1 MYTSDRM
8 SFINEYMSAYKSK
21 IELANEKGLF
31 DSAKMFELFAL
42 EICKLYFKQNF
53 YNLNTTKSNFPIFDL
68 ISEDE
73 NIYVQVSTEKYI
85 PNKINKTLKN
95 LKDSKEPKLQK
106 INNAY
111 FFMLDNSSVKKV
123 KDLTGANQIGNIS
136 FVRTKNLITTKD
148 IINKAETDIQF
159 QEDFYKLIK
168 KEFENF
174 NENATKLVSEIEN
187 SKNVGLK
194 NIETLIN
201 NEYEI
206 DRKDIVSKIKL
217 ENKKFISIQG
227 REGSGKSALCKKI
240 VENEEIILYAR
251 AEKFVESKHL
261 EEIWNLDVNK
271 ILELIDGKKIVFFID
286 SLEFIADSPKI
297 QLDIF
302 ETLYSIVKKY
312 KNSYIVT
319 SCRTSDKNA
328 FLKLESNYS
337 IQTYNVD
344 DINEEELNKIKN
356 KYPIIKTL
364 SENKSYLELLKTPFY
379 INLII
384 SKSIDV
390 EDINDIN
397 EFRKYIWENIICL
410 KEKCKDYKVSYNRV
424 IEQIN
429 KIVFDRAKYFLL
441 GTNIDDIDN
450 DILQILNTEGIIVNN
465 KSGIR
470 LKYDIYEDICF
481 EMYFDN
487 QFKRCK
493 GEYLN
498 FYKNIESMGRCV
510 YRRYQIW
517 ISNKLFIKESKDK
530 FLYKLI
536 FSNEVSDEWKK
547 QTEIGI
553 VKSEY
558 CENFF
563 EDYEREIL
571 ENNLLKEFIE
581 VINMFSFDSKII
593 YIQDKFPM
601 LQLKPI
607 GNGRACLI
615 KTIYNNLIYKEE
627 NTDFAKIVKL
637 CSDYTLQ
644 NNIKNEV
651 ANYTCNIL
659 QYYVDLKTGNYG
671 DDYYKIIDDIDMCL
685 IGIYRLSKYSNEWI
699 KNFFEKLSNYL
710 LGNNQ
715 KQKRAARDIINW
727 TLKNSHFNMLKFCS
741 KEFCLLLNNYWLKNR
756 NDNGEHHCGYRYEIS
771 KENKY
776 GLSRRIDN
784 YNYEFKKVTD
794 NLFLNELYYVNF
806 NYGFEWTINFIN
818 QCVENYYQ
826 NYSNEILKIQIK
838 FQDNDIREYYGNPN
852 MWVASIIEHSVPSLI
867 ADMVYCLRSFILKHL
882 ELYKDDKELFK
893 DFSEYIKN
901 NIYSKSN
908 NIILLTII
916 ESIGLTFENELP
928 GYAIDLATS
937 IEIVNW
943 DTSRYTLYLDNPTL
957 DSLKQQILIA
967 VGLPKLE
974 ERYKLPEKCNMHIQS
989 YVANSQIY
997 FGDKIRLRAYEI
1009 IDYLYSKFNNDEED
1023 SMNYLQI
1030 QKMDLRNAKVTKI
1043 DDNTFMLEAQITGEA
1058 EKIVEKH
1065 KELHEP
1071 ENELY
1076 KEILEYNNNNNNA
1089 STDEL
1094 VKIVDKLLNMC
1105 SDENMNIAYE
1115 SLLISSIAAALNK
1128 EDLTLEKRNEYCLVW
1143 VSGINKIFDN
1153 DTFNSEISLFQI
1165 LLNQLSNSIS
1175 VYVSNNIKKL
1185 MLKIILNEE
1194 HNGILYKYDIYLKQ
1208 YLFQNKKIAKSIFNT
1223 IVQLAYDEMQHQ
1235 KYNANYLKKT
1245 NSEEA
1250 FVFVPN
1256 MQSKL
1261 NGVDKYIENTGHDN
1275 YISQKDNIIQK
1286 YLYFEEELEIN
1297 SFEINNYD
1305 ISTLCYVS
1313 NCGLDYNDGNFINIM
1328 ESILN
1333 CIIEINNKSDH
1344 TNKMINSYNQKEIIE
1359 HFDREI
1365 IKSDNNWKKS
1375 VNLLFDKIDFSK
1387 FSHDNIELYE
1397 NIFGGFTC
1405 EFYDSYVEKNRR
1417 ILCKN
1422 KIKYIEDKIN
1432 NISDLTIKKHLFK
1445 ILFFS
1450 INRYYSWDI
1459 EKCKTSYE
1467 YNDKMFL
1474 NNQLM
1479 KYGKY
1484 YPKEAI
1490 YTLYQLNI
1498 DELLPE
1504 ILISVD
1510 SILSETTLD
1519 NNKLIKELN
1528 GDSEQIINMIIVKA
1542 FVYHSDK
1549 IKEDKELLEAYEKLL
1564 KRLIELN
1571 YAKACI
1577 ILDEFRIH

>member
-8 SFINEYMSAYKSK
+8 SFITDYMSAYKAK
-21 IELANEKGLF
+21 IELLNEKGLF
-31 DSAKMFELFAL
+31 DAAKMFELFAL

-53 YNLNTTKSNFPIFDL
+53 YNLNTTKLNFPIFDL

-73 NIYVQVSTEKYI
+73 AIYVQVSTEKYI
-85 PNKINKTLKN
+85 PSKIKKTLKKLN
-95 LKDSKEPKLQK
+95 DSKEQKLQK
-106 INNAY
+106 LNNAY
-111 FFMLDNSSVKKV
+111 FFMLDNSSVRKV
-123 KDLTGANQIGNIS
+123 KDLTGTSQIGNIS
-136 FVRTKNLITTKD
+136 FIRTKNLITTRD
-148 IINKAETDIQF
+148 IINRAETDMQF
-159 QEDFYKLIK
+159 QEGFYKLIK
-168 KEFENF
+168 NEFENF
-174 NENATKLVSEIEN
+174 NENATKLISEIEN

-206 DRKDIVSKIKL
+206 DRNDIVSKIKS

-240 VENEEIILYAR
+240 VENEEIVLYAR
-251 AEKFVESKHL
+251 AERFVESKHL
-261 EEIWNLDVNK
+261 EEIWNLDINK
-271 ILELIDGKKIVFFID
+271 ILELINGKKIVFFID
-286 SLEFIADSPKI
+286 ALEFIADSPKI
-297 QLDIF
+297 QLDLF

-312 KNSYIVT
+312 ENSYIVT

-337 IQTYNVD
+337 IQTYNID

-356 KYPIIKTL
+356 KYPIIKTI
-364 SENKSYLELLKTPFY
+364 SKNKSYSELLKTPFY

-390 EDINDIN
+390 ENINDIN
-397 EFRKYIWENIICL
+397 EFRKYIWEYIICL

-429 KIVFDRAKYFLL
+429 KIAFDRAKYFSL
-441 GTNIDDIDN
+441 GTNIENIDN
-450 DILQILNTEGIIVNN
+450 GILQILNTEGIIVNN
-465 KSGIR
+465 KSGVR

-487 QFKRCK
+487 QFKQCK

-498 FYKNIESMGRCV
+498 FYQNIESMGRCV

-536 FSNEVSDEWKK
+536 FSNGISDEWKK

-558 CENFF
+558 CQNFF
-563 EDYEREIL
+563 DDYEREIL

-593 YIQDKFPM
+593 YIKDKFPM

-607 GNGRACLI
+607 GNGRTCVI
-615 KTIYNNLIYKEE
+615 KILYNNLIFKEE
-627 NTDFAKIVKL
+627 NTDFRKIIKL

-651 ANYTCNIL
+651 ANYTCDIL
-659 QYYVDLKTGNYG
+659 QYYVDLKI
-671 DDYYKIIDDIDMCL
+671 DDYDTNYYKIIDDIDMCL

-699 KNFFEKLSNYL
+699 KKFFEKLSNDL

-715 KQKRAARDIINW
+715 KQKRVARDLINW
-727 TLKNSHFNMLKFCS
+727 TLKNSHFNMLKFCA
-741 KEFCLLLNNYWLKNR
+741 KDFCVLLNNYWLENC
-756 NDNGEHHCGYRYEIS
+756 NDNDEHRYGYRYEFS
-771 KENKY
+771 NDYKY
-776 GLSRRIDN
+776 GLSQQMDN
-784 YNYEFKKVTD
+784 YNYEFRKVTD
-794 NLFLNELYYVNF
+794 NLFLNNLYYANF
-806 NYGFEWTINFIN
+806 NHGFEWTIDFIN
-818 QCVENYYQ
+818 KCVEKYYQ
-826 NYSNEILKIQIK
+826 NHSDEILKIQIK
-838 FQDNDIREYYGNPN
+838 FKDNDIREYYGNPN
-852 MWVASIIEHSVPSLI
+852 MWVAGIIEHSVPTLI
-867 ADMVYCLRSFILKHL
+867 ADMVYCLRNFILKHL
-882 ELYKDDKELFK
+882 EAYKEDTELFK

-916 ESIGLTFENELP
+916 ESVGMTFESELP

-943 DTSRYTLYLDNPTL
+943 DTSRYTLYLKNTTL
-957 DSLKQQILIA
+957 DSLKQQMLLA
-967 VGLPKLE
+967 VGLLNLE
-974 ERYKLPEKCNMHIQS
+974 ERYKLTEKCNMHIQS

-997 FGDKIRLRAYEI
+997 FGDEIRLRAYDI

-1030 QKMDLRNAKVTKI
+1030 QKMDLRNAKVTKKN
-1043 DDNTFMLEAQITGEA
+1043 DNTFMLEAQITGEA
-1058 EKIVEKH
+1058 EKIVEKQ
-1065 KELHEP
+1065 KKLHEP

-1076 KEILEYNNNNNNA
+1076 KEILEYKNNNG
-1089 STDEL
+1089 STYEL
-1094 VKIVDKLLNMC
+1094 VKIVDKLLKMC
-1105 SDENMNIAYE
+1105 SDENMNITYE
-1115 SLLISSIAAALNK
+1115 SLLIASIAAALNK
-1128 EDLTLEKRNEYCLVW
+1128 EDLTSEKRNEYCLVW
-1143 VSGINKIFDN
+1143 IGGINKIFEN
-1153 DTFNSEISLFQI
+1153 DTFNSEISLFPI
-1165 LLNQLSNSIS
+1165 LLNQLSKSIS
-1175 VYVSNNIKKL
+1175 IDVSNDIKNL

-1194 HNGILYKYDIYLKQ
+1194 HNGIIYKYAIYLKQ
-1208 YLFQNKKIAKSIFNT
+1208 YLFQNKKIAKLIFNT
-1223 IVQLAYDEMQHQ
+1223 IIQLAYDEMQHQ
-1235 KYNANYLKKT
+1235 KYNANYIEKT
-1245 NSEEA
+1245 KSEDD

-1256 MQSKL
+1256 MQPKL
-1261 NGVDKYIENTGHDN
+1261 YGVDKYIENVGHDN

-1286 YLYFEEELEIN
+1286 YLYCEEELKIN
-1297 SFEINNYD
+1297 SFEINDYD
-1305 ISTLCYVS
+1305 ISTLCYIS
-1313 NCGLDYNDGNFINIM
+1313 NCGLDYDDEYFINIM
-1328 ESILN
+1328 EEILN
-1333 CIIEINNKSDH
+1333 CIIKINNKSDH
-1344 TNKMINSYNQKEIIE
+1344 AYEIINSYNQREIID
-1359 HFDREI
+1359 HFEREI
-1365 IKSDNNWKKS
+1365 IKSNSNWEKS
-1375 VNLLFDKIDFSK
+1375 INLLFDKIDFSE

-1397 NIFGGFTC
+1397 DIFGGFSC
-1405 EFYDSYVEKNRR
+1405 EFYDSYVEKSRR
-1417 ILCKN
+1417 INCKK

-1432 NISDLTIKKHLFK
+1432 NISNLVIKKLLFK

-1450 INRYYSWDI
+1450 INRYHRWNVDKY
-1459 EKCKTSYE
+1459 KTSYD
-1467 YNDKMFL
+1467 YNDKKFL
-1474 NNQLM
+1474 NNQLV

-1484 YPKEAI
+1484 YPKEVI

-1510 SILSETTLD
+1510 SILSETALD

-1571 YAKACI
+1571 YANACI

>member
-8 SFINEYMSAYKSK
+8 RFITEYMSAYKSK
-21 IELANEKGLF
+21 IELSNEKGLF
-31 DSAKMFELFAL
+31 DAAKMFELFAL

-53 YNLNTTKSNFPIFDL
+53 YNLNTIKSNFPIFDL

-73 NIYVQVSTEKYI
+73 KIYIQVSTEKYV
-85 PNKINKTLKN
+85 PSKIKKTLEK

-106 INNAY
+106 LNNAY
-111 FFMLDNSSVKKV
+111 FFMLDNSSVKRV
-123 KDLTGANQIGNIS
+123 KDLTGDNQIGNIS
-136 FVRTKNLITTKD
+136 FVRIENLITTKD
-148 IINKAETDIQF
+148 IINKAETDMQF

-174 NENATKLVSEIEN
+174 NENVTKLISEIEN

-206 DRKDIVSKIKL
+206 DREDIVSKIKV

-240 VENEEIILYAR
+240 VENEEIVLYAR
-251 AEKFVESKHL
+251 AERFVESKHL
-261 EEIWNLDVNK
+261 EEIWNLDINK
-271 ILELIDGKKIVFFID
+271 ILELINGKKIVFFID
-286 SLEFIADSPKI
+286 ALEFIADSPKI
-297 QLDIF
+297 QLDLF
-302 ETLYSIVKKY
+302 ETLYNVVKKY
-312 KNSYIVT
+312 ENSYIVT

-337 IQTYNVD
+337 IQTYNID

-356 KYPIIKTL
+356 KYPIIKTI
-364 SENKSYLELLKTPFY
+364 SENRSYLELLKTPFY

-390 EDINDIN
+390 ENINDVN
-397 EFRKYIWENIICL
+397 EFRKYIWEYIICL
-410 KEKCKDYKVSYNRV
+410 KEKSKNYKVSYNRV
-424 IEQIN
+424 MEQIN
-429 KIVFDRAKYFLL
+429 EIVFDRAKCFSL
-441 GTNIDDIDN
+441 GTNTDKIDN

-465 KSGIR
+465 KFGVR

-487 QFKRCK
+487 QFKQCK

-498 FYKNIESMGRCV
+498 FYQNIESMGRCV

-558 CENFF
+558 CQNFF

-571 ENNLLKEFIE
+571 ENNLLKEFID

-593 YIQDKFPM
+593 YIKDKFPM
-601 LQLKPI
+601 LHLEPI

-627 NTDFAKIVKL
+627 NTDFTKIVKL

-651 ANYTCNIL
+651 ANSTCNIL
-659 QYYVDLKTGNYG
+659 QYYVDLKIDNYS
-671 DDYYKIIDDIDMCL
+671 DNYYKIIDDIDMCL
-685 IGIYRLSKYSNEWI
+685 VGIYRLSKYSNAWI
-699 KNFFEKLSNYL
+699 KNFFEKLFKYL
-710 LGNNQ
+710 LSNNQ
-715 KQKRAARDIINW
+715 KQQRVARDIVEW
-727 TLKNSHFNMLKFCS
+727 TLKNAHFNMLKYCS
-741 KEFCLLLNNYWLKNR
+741 KEICTLLNNYWLENG
-756 NDNGEHHCGYRYEIS
+756 NDNDEQYYDYRYEMS
-771 KENKY
+771 YEYKY
-776 GLSRRIDN
+776 GLSKQIDN
-784 YNYEFKKVTD
+784 YNYEFRKVED
-794 NLFLNELYYVNF
+794 NLFLNNLYYANF
-806 NYGFEWTINFIN
+806 NNGFKWTINFIN
-818 QCVENYYQ
+818 QCVEKYYQ
-826 NYSNEILKIQIK
+826 NYSDEILKIQIK
-838 FQDNDIREYYGNPN
+838 FQDNNIREYYGNPN
-852 MWVASIIEHSVPSLI
+852 MWVAGIVEHSVPTLI
-867 ADMVYCLRSFILKHL
+867 ADMVYCLRNFILKHL
-882 ELYKDDKELFK
+882 EIYKADIELFK

-916 ESIGLTFENELP
+916 ESVGMTFESELP

-943 DTSRYTLYLDNPTL
+943 DTNRYTLYLDNPTL
-957 DSLKQQILIA
+957 DSLKQQMLLA

-974 ERYKLPEKCNMHIQS
+974 ERYKLPKKCNMNIQS

-997 FGDKIRLRAYEI
+997 FGDKIRLRVYEI
-1009 IDYLYSKFNNDEED
+1009 IDYLYSKFNNDEKD

-1043 DDNTFMLEAQITGEA
+1043 NDNTFMLEAQITGEA
-1058 EKIVEKH
+1058 EKIVEKQ
-1065 KELHEP
+1065 KEIHEP

-1076 KEILEYNNNNNNA
+1076 KEILEYKNNNG
-1089 STDEL
+1089 SIDEL
-1094 VKIVDKLLNMC
+1094 IKIVDKLLNMC
-1105 SDENMNIAYE
+1105 SDENMNIVYE
-1115 SLLISSIAAALNK
+1115 RLLIASIAAALNK
-1128 EDLTLEKRNEYCLVW
+1128 EDLNSEKRNEYCLIW

-1153 DTFNSEISLFQI
+1153 DTFNSEISLFSI
-1165 LLNQLSNSIS
+1165 LLNQLSKNIS
-1175 VYVSNNIKKL
+1175 VDVSNDIKNL

-1194 HNGILYKYDIYLKQ
+1194 HNEIIYKYGIYLKQ
-1208 YLFQNKKIAKSIFNT
+1208 HLFQNKKIAKSIFNT

-1235 KYNANYLKKT
+1235 KYNADYLKKT
-1245 NSEEA
+1245 NSEED

-1256 MQSKL
+1256 MQPKL
-1261 NGVDKYIENTGHDN
+1261 YGVDKYIENAGHNN

-1286 YLYFEEELEIN
+1286 YLYCEEELEIN

-1313 NCGLDYNDGNFINIM
+1313 NCGLDYDDTNFINIM
-1328 ESILN
+1328 EGILS
-1333 CIIEINNKSDH
+1333 CIIEINNKSNCIH
-1344 TNKMINSYNQKEIIE
+1344 KIINSYNRREIID

-1365 IKSDNNWKKS
+1365 IKSAGNWEKG
-1375 VNLLFDKIDFSK
+1375 VNLLFDKINFSE
-1387 FSHDNIELYE
+1387 FSRDNVELYE
-1397 NIFGGFTC
+1397 DIFGGFSC

-1417 ILCKN
+1417 TLCKK
-1422 KIKYIEDKIN
+1422 KIKYIEDKIT
-1432 NISDLTIKKHLFK
+1432 NISELVVKKYLFK

-1450 INRYYSWDI
+1450 INKYYHWDI
-1459 EKCKTSYE
+1459 EKCKTSYD

-1474 NNQLM
+1474 NNQLV

-1498 DELLPE
+1498 EELLPE
-1504 ILISVD
+1504 ILISVE
-1510 SILSETTLD
+1510 SILFETTLD
-1519 NNKLIKELN
+1519 NNKLIKELK

>member
-8 SFINEYMSAYKSK
+8 NFITEYMSAYKLK
-21 IELANEKGLF
+21 IEMSNEKGLF
-31 DSAKMFELFAL
+31 DAAKMFELFAL
-42 EICKLYFKQNF
+42 EICKLYFKQDF
-53 YNLNTTKSNFPIFDL
+53 HNLNTTKSNFPIFDL

-73 NIYVQVSTEKYI
+73 KIYVQVSTEKYI
-85 PNKINKTLKN
+85 PRKIKKTLEN

-106 INNAY
+106 LNNAY

-123 KDLTGANQIGNIS
+123 KDLTGTNQIGNIS
-136 FVRTKNLITTKD
+136 FVRTRNLITTKD
-148 IINKAETDIQF
+148 IINKAETDMQF
-159 QEDFYKLIK
+159 QEDFYKLLK

-174 NENATKLVSEIEN
+174 NENTTKLISEIEN

-206 DRKDIVSKIKL
+206 DRKNIVSKIKS

-251 AEKFVESKHL
+251 AERFVESKHL

-271 ILELIDGKKIVFFID
+271 ILELINGKKIVFFID
-286 SLEFIADSPKI
+286 ALEFIADSPKI
-297 QLDIF
+297 QLDLF
-302 ETLYSIVKKY
+302 ETLYSIVNKY

-337 IQTYNVD
+337 IQTYNID
-344 DINEEELNKIKN
+344 DINEEELNMIKN
-356 KYPIIKTL
+356 KYPIIKTI
-364 SENKSYLELLKTPFY
+364 SKNKSYLELLKTPFY

-390 EDINDIN
+390 EDINDVN
-397 EFRKYIWENIICL
+397 EFRKYIWEYIICL
-410 KEKCKDYKVSYNRV
+410 KEKSKDYKVSHNRV

-429 KIVFDRAKYFLL
+429 KIVFDRAKFFSL
-441 GTNIDDIDN
+441 GTNTDEIDN

-465 KSGIR
+465 KSGVR

-487 QFKRCK
+487 QFKQCK
-493 GEYLN
+493 GEYLK

-558 CENFF
+558 CQNFF

-593 YIQDKFPM
+593 YIKDKFPI
-601 LQLKPI
+601 LQLNPI

-615 KTIYNNLIYKEE
+615 KTIYNNLIYKKE
-627 NTDFAKIVKL
+627 NTDFTKIVKL

-644 NNIKNEV
+644 NNIKKEV
-651 ANYTCNIL
+651 ANSTCNIL
-659 QYYVDLKTGNYG
+659 QYYVDLKIDNYS
-671 DDYYKIIDDIDMCL
+671 DNYYKVIDDIDMCL
-685 IGIYRLSKYSNEWI
+685 IGIYRLSKYSSEWI
-699 KNFFEKLSNYL
+699 KKFFEKLSNYL
-710 LGNNQ
+710 LCNNK
-715 KQKRAARDIINW
+715 KQKMAARYIIDW
-727 TLKNSHFNMLKFCS
+727 TLKNSHFNMFKYCS
-741 KEFCLLLNNYWLKNR
+741 KEFCTLLNNYWLENCNN
-756 NDNGEHHCGYRYEIS
+756 NDERHYHYIYEIS
-771 KENKY
+771 NDYKY
-776 GLSRRIDN
+776 GLSQQMDN
-784 YNYEFKKVTD
+784 YNYEFRKVTD
-794 NLFLNELYYVNF
+794 NSFLNNLYYANF
-806 NYGFEWTINFIN
+806 NYGFEWTIDFIN
-818 QCVENYYQ
+818 QCVEKYYQ
-826 NYSNEILKIQIK
+826 NHTDEILKIQIK
-838 FQDNDIREYYGNPN
+838 FKDGDIREYYGNSN
-852 MWVASIIEHSVPSLI
+852 MWVAGIIEHSVPTLI
-867 ADMVYCLRSFILKHL
+867 SDIIYFLRSFILKHL
-882 ELYKDDKELFK
+882 EVYKDDKELFK
-893 DFSEYIKN
+893 DFSKYIKN

-916 ESIGLTFENELP
+916 ESIGMTFEKELP
-928 GYAIDLATS
+928 GYAMDLATS

-943 DTSRYTLYLDNPTL
+943 DTRRYALYLDNPTL
-957 DSLKQQILIA
+957 KRLKQQILLA
-967 VGLPKLE
+967 VGLSKLE

-989 YVANSQIY
+989 YIANLQIY
-997 FGDKIRLRAYEI
+997 FGDKIRLRVYEI
-1009 IDYLYSKFNNDEED
+1009 IDYLYSKFNNNEED
-1023 SMNYLQI
+1023 SINYLQI

-1043 DDNTFMLEAQITGEA
+1043 NDNTFMLEAQITGEA
-1058 EKIVEKH
+1058 EKIVEKQ

-1071 ENELY
+1071 ENKLY
-1076 KEILEYNNNNNNA
+1076 KEILKYKDNNDN
-1089 STDEL
+1089 TDEL

-1105 SDENMNIAYE
+1105 SDENMNITYE
-1115 SLLISSIAAALNK
+1115 TLLIASIAIALNK
-1128 EDLTLEKRNEYCLVW
+1128 EDLISEKRNEYCLVW
-1143 VSGINKIFDN
+1143 VSGINKIINN
-1153 DTFNSEISLFQI
+1153 DTFNSEISLFPI
-1165 LLNQLSNSIS
+1165 LLNQLSKSIS
-1175 VYVSNNIKKL
+1175 VDVSNNIKNL
-1185 MLKIILNEE
+1185 MLKIILNES
-1194 HNGILYKYDIYLKQ
+1194 HNGIIYNYYIYLKQ
-1208 YLFQNKKIAKSIFNT
+1208 YLFQNKTMAKSIFNT

-1235 KYNANYLKKT
+1235 KYNASYLKKI
-1245 NSEEA
+1245 NSEED
-1250 FVFVPN
+1250 FIFVPN
-1256 MQSKL
+1256 MQPKL
-1261 NGVDKYIENTGHDN
+1261 YSVDKYIENAGYDN

-1286 YLYFEEELEIN
+1286 YLYCEEELEIN

-1313 NCGLDYNDGNFINIM
+1313 NCGLDYDDTNFINIM
-1328 ESILN
+1328 KDILS
-1333 CIIEINNKSDH
+1333 CIIEINNKSDYAH
-1344 TNKMINSYNQKEIIE
+1344 KIINSYNQREIID
-1359 HFDREI
+1359 HFNREI
-1365 IKSDNNWKKS
+1365 IKSASNWEKG
-1375 VNLLFDKIDFSK
+1375 VNLLFDKINFSE
-1387 FSHDNIELYE
+1387 FSHDNVELYE
-1397 NIFGGFTC
+1397 DVFGGFSC
-1405 EFYDSYVEKNRR
+1405 EFYDSYAEKYRR
-1417 ILCKN
+1417 ALCKK
-1422 KIKYIEDKIN
+1422 KIKYIEDKIT
-1432 NISDLTIKKHLFK
+1432 NIPELSIKKYLFK

-1450 INRYYSWDI
+1450 INRFYHWDI

-1474 NNQLM
+1474 NSQLM

-1484 YPKEAI
+1484 YPKKAI

-1504 ILISVD
+1504 ILISVE
-1510 SILSETTLD
+1510 SMLSATTLD
-1519 NNKLIKELN
+1519 NNKLIKELK
-1528 GDSEQIINMIIVKA
+1528 GDSEQIINMIIVKS

-1571 YAKACI
+1571 YSKACI

>member
-1 MYTSDRM
+1 MYTNDRM

-21 IELANEKGLF
+21 IELSNEKGLF

-73 NIYVQVSTEKYI
+73 KIYVQVSTEKYI
-85 PNKINKTLKN
+85 PSKIKRTLEKLN
-95 LKDSKEPKLQK
+95 DSKEPKLQK
-106 INNAY
+106 LNNAY

-123 KDLTGANQIGNIS
+123 KDLTGDNQIGNIS
-136 FVRTKNLITTKD
+136 FIRTENLITTKD
-148 IINKAETDIQF
+148 IINKAETDMQF

-174 NENATKLVSEIEN
+174 NENVTKLTSEIEN

-206 DRKDIVSKIKL
+206 DREDIVSKIKV
-217 ENKKFISIQG
+217 ENKKFVSIQG

-240 VENEEIILYAR
+240 VENEEIVLYAR
-251 AEKFVESKHL
+251 AERFVESKHL
-261 EEIWNLDVNK
+261 EEIWNLDINK
-271 ILELIDGKKIVFFID
+271 ILELINGKKIVFFID
-286 SLEFIADSPKI
+286 ALEFIADSPKI
-297 QLDIF
+297 QLDLF
-302 ETLYSIVKKY
+302 ETLYNVVKKY
-312 KNSYIVT
+312 ENSYIVT

-337 IQTYNVD
+337 IQTYNID

-356 KYPIIKTL
+356 KYPIIKTI
-364 SENKSYLELLKTPFY
+364 SENRSYLELLKTPFY

-390 EDINDIN
+390 EDINDVN
-397 EFRKYIWENIICL
+397 EFRKYIWEYIICL
-410 KEKCKDYKVSYNRV
+410 KEKSKDYKVSYNRV
-424 IEQIN
+424 MEQIN
-429 KIVFDRAKYFLL
+429 KIVFDRAKCFSL
-441 GTNIDDIDN
+441 GTNTDDIDN

-465 KSGIR
+465 KFGVR

-487 QFKRCK
+487 QFKQCK

-498 FYKNIESMGRCV
+498 FYQNIESIGRCV

-558 CENFF
+558 CQNFF
-563 EDYEREIL
+563 EDYEKKIL

-593 YIQDKFPM
+593 YIKDKFPM
-601 LQLKPI
+601 LHLKPI

-627 NTDFAKIVKL
+627 NTDFTKIVKL

-651 ANYTCNIL
+651 ANSTCNIL
-659 QYYVDLKTGNYG
+659 QYYVDLKIDNYS
-671 DDYYKIIDDIDMCL
+671 DNYYKIIDDIDMCL
-685 IGIYRLSKYSNEWI
+685 VGIYRLSKYSNAWI
-699 KNFFEKLSNYL
+699 KNFFEKLSKYL
-710 LGNNQ
+710 LSNNQ
-715 KQKRAARDIINW
+715 KQQRVARDIVEW
-727 TLKNSHFNMLKFCS
+727 TLKNAHFNMLKYCS
-741 KEFCLLLNNYWLKNR
+741 KEICTLLNNYWLENG
-756 NDNGEHHCGYRYEIS
+756 NDNDKQYYGYRYEMS
-771 KENKY
+771 YEYKY
-776 GLSRRIDN
+776 GLSKQMDN
-784 YNYEFKKVTD
+784 YNYEFRKVED
-794 NLFLNELYYVNF
+794 NLFLNNLYYANF
-806 NYGFEWTINFIN
+806 NNGFKWTINFIN
-818 QCVENYYQ
+818 QCLEKYYQ

-838 FQDNDIREYYGNPN
+838 FQDNNIREYYGNPN
-852 MWVASIIEHSVPSLI
+852 MWVAGIVEHSVPTLI
-867 ADMVYCLRSFILKHL
+867 ADMVYCLRNFILKHL
-882 ELYKDDKELFK
+882 EVYKADIELFK

-916 ESIGLTFENELP
+916 ESVGMTFESELP

-937 IEIVNW
+937 IEIINW
-943 DTSRYTLYLDNPTL
+943 DTNRYTLYLDNPTL
-957 DSLKQQILIA
+957 DSLKQQMLLA

-974 ERYKLPEKCNMHIQS
+974 ERYKLLKKCDMNIQS
-989 YVANSQIY
+989 YVVNSQIY

-1009 IDYLYSKFNNDEED
+1009 IDYLYSKFNNDEKD

-1030 QKMDLRNAKVTKI
+1030 QKMDLRNANVTKI
-1043 DDNTFMLEAQITGEA
+1043 NDNTFMLEAQITGEA
-1058 EKIVEKH
+1058 EKIVEKQ

-1076 KEILEYNNNNNNA
+1076 KEILEYKNNNG
-1089 STDEL
+1089 STYEL
-1094 VKIVDKLLNMC
+1094 VKIVDKLLKMC
-1105 SDENMNIAYE
+1105 SDENMNITYE
-1115 SLLISSIAAALNK
+1115 SLLIAIIAAALNK
-1128 EDLTLEKRNEYCLVW
+1128 EDLTSEKRNEYCLVW
-1143 VSGINKIFDN
+1143 VGGINKIFEN
-1153 DTFNSEISLFQI
+1153 DTFNSEISLFPI
-1165 LLNQLSNSIS
+1165 LLNQLSKSIS
-1175 VYVSNNIKKL
+1175 VDVSNDIKSL

-1194 HNGILYKYDIYLKQ
+1194 HNGIIYKYAIYLKQ
-1208 YLFQNKKIAKSIFNT
+1208 YLFQNKKIAKLIFNT
-1223 IVQLAYDEMQHQ
+1223 IIQLAYDEMQHQ
-1235 KYNANYLKKT
+1235 KYNANYIEKT
-1245 NSEEA
+1245 KSEDD

-1256 MQSKL
+1256 MQPKL
-1261 NGVDKYIENTGHDN
+1261 YGVDKYIENVGHDN

-1286 YLYFEEELEIN
+1286 YLYCEEELKIN
-1297 SFEINNYD
+1297 SFEINDYD
-1305 ISTLCYVS
+1305 ISILCYIS
-1313 NCGLDYNDGNFINIM
+1313 NCGLDYDDEYFINIM
-1328 ESILN
+1328 EEILN
-1333 CIIEINNKSDH
+1333 CIIKINNKSDH
-1344 TNKMINSYNQKEIIE
+1344 AYEIINSYNQGEIID
-1359 HFDREI
+1359 HFEREI
-1365 IKSDNNWKKS
+1365 IKSNSNWEKS
-1375 VNLLFDKIDFSK
+1375 INLLFDKIDFSE

-1397 NIFGGFTC
+1397 DIFGGFSC
-1405 EFYDSYVEKNRR
+1405 EFYDSYVEKSRR
-1417 ILCKN
+1417 INCKK

-1432 NISDLTIKKHLFK
+1432 NISNLIIKKLLFK

-1450 INRYYSWDI
+1450 INRYHRWNVD
-1459 EKCKTSYE
+1459 KRKTSYD

-1474 NNQLM
+1474 NNQLI

-1549 IKEDKELLEAYEKLL
+1549 IKEDKELLEAYEKIL

-1571 YAKACI
+1571 YANACI

>member
-8 SFINEYMSAYKSK
+8 GFITEYMSAYKSK
-21 IELANEKGLF
+21 IELSNENGLF
-31 DSAKMFELFAL
+31 DAAKMFELFAL
-42 EICKLYFKQNF
+42 EICKLHFKQNF

-73 NIYVQVSTEKYI
+73 KIYVQVSTEKYI
-85 PNKINKTLKN
+85 PSKIKKTLEK
-95 LKDSKEPKLQK
+95 LKDSKESKLQK
-106 INNAY
+106 LNDAY
-111 FFMLDNSSVKKV
+111 FFMLDNSSVKRV
-123 KDLTGANQIGNIS
+123 KDLTGDNQIGNIS
-136 FVRTKNLITTKD
+136 FIRTENLITTKD
-148 IINKAETDIQF
+148 IINKAQNDIQF
-159 QEDFYKLIK
+159 QEDLYKLIK

-174 NENATKLVSEIEN
+174 NDNATKLISEIEN

-251 AEKFVESKHL
+251 AERFVESKHL

-271 ILELIDGKKIVFFID
+271 ILELINGKKIVFFID
-286 SLEFIADSPKI
+286 ALEFIADSPKI
-297 QLDIF
+297 QLDLF
-302 ETLYSIVKKY
+302 ETLYSIVKRY
-312 KNSYIVT
+312 ENSYIVT

-337 IQTYNVD
+337 IQTYDID

-356 KYPIIKTL
+356 KYPIIETISK
-364 SENKSYLELLKTPFY
+364 NKSYLELLKTPFY

-397 EFRKYIWENIICL
+397 EFRKYIWEYIICL
-410 KEKCKDYKVSYNRV
+410 KDKCKDYKVSCNKV
-424 IEQIN
+424 MEQIN

-441 GTNIDDIDN
+441 GTNTEDIDN
-450 DILQILNTEGIIVNN
+450 DILQILTTEGIIVNN
-465 KSGIR
+465 KSGVR

-487 QFKRCK
+487 QFKQCK

-498 FYKNIESMGRCV
+498 FYQNIESMGRCI

-558 CENFF
+558 CKNFF

-581 VINMFSFDSKII
+581 VINMFSFDSKVI
-593 YIQDKFPM
+593 YIKDNFPM

-627 NTDFAKIVKL
+627 NADFTQIIKL

-644 NNIKNEV
+644 NNIKKEV
-651 ANYTCNIL
+651 ANYTCSIL
-659 QYYVDLKTGNYG
+659 QYYVDLKIDNYS
-671 DDYYKIIDDIDMCL
+671 DDYYKIIDDIDMCF
-685 IGIYRLSKYSNEWI
+685 IVIYRLSKYSNEWI
-699 KNFFEKLSNYL
+699 KKFFEKLSNYL
-710 LGNNQ
+710 LGNNK
-715 KQKRAARDIINW
+715 KQKRAARDIIEW
-727 TLKNSHFNMLKFCS
+727 TLKYSHFNMLKYSS
-741 KEFCLLLNNYWLKNR
+741 KEFCMLLNNYWLKNC
-756 NDNGEHHCGYRYEIS
+756 NDNSGHNYSYRYEIS
-771 KENKY
+771 NDYKY
-776 GLSRRIDN
+776 GLSQEMDN
-784 YNYEFKKVTD
+784 YDYEFRKVAD
-794 NLFLNELYYVNF
+794 NSFLNILFYANF

-818 QCVENYYQ
+818 QCVENYFQ
-826 NYSNEILKIQIK
+826 NYPDEILKIQIK
-838 FQDNDIREYYGNPN
+838 FQDNDIRKYYGNSS
-852 MWVASIIEHSVPSLI
+852 MWVAGIIEHSVPTLI
-867 ADMVYCLRSFILKHL
+867 ADMVYCLRNFILKHL
-882 ELYKDDKELFK
+882 EVYKDDKKLFK
-893 DFSEYIKN
+893 EFSEYIKN

-943 DTSRYTLYLDNPTL
+943 DTSRYILHLDNPTL

-974 ERYKLPEKCNMHIQS
+974 ERYKLPERCNMHIQS

-997 FGDKIRLRAYEI
+997 YGDKIRLRAYEI

-1030 QKMDLRNAKVTKI
+1030 QKMDLRNAKVTNI
-1043 DDNTFMLEAQITGEA
+1043 NDNTFMLEAQITGEA
-1058 EKIVEKH
+1058 EKIVEKQ
-1065 KELHEP
+1065 KELHKP

-1076 KEILEYNNNNNNA
+1076 KEILEYKNNNC
-1089 STDEL
+1089 STDKL

-1105 SDENMNIAYE
+1105 SDKNIKITYE
-1115 SLLISSIAAALNK
+1115 SLLIAIIAVALNK
-1128 EDLTLEKRNEYCLVW
+1128 EDLTSEKKNEYCLVW
-1143 VSGINKIFDN
+1143 VNGINKIFDN
-1153 DTFNSEISLFQI
+1153 GTFNSEISLFPI
-1165 LLNQLSNSIS
+1165 LLNQLSKNISVDVSNSIK
-1175 VYVSNNIKKL
+1175 NL

-1194 HNGILYKYDIYLKQ
+1194 HNGIIYQYDIYLKQ

-1223 IVQLAYDEMQHQ
+1223 IVQLAYDEMKHQ
-1235 KYNANYLKKT
+1235 KYNANYLKKA
-1245 NSEEA
+1245 NIEEH

-1256 MQSKL
+1256 MQPKL
-1261 NGVDKYIENTGHDN
+1261 YGVDKYIENTGYNN

-1286 YLYFEEELEIN
+1286 YLYYEEELEIN
-1297 SFEINNYD
+1297 SFEINDYD

-1313 NCGLDYNDGNFINIM
+1313 NCGLDYNDENFINIM
-1328 ESILN
+1328 ESIMN
-1333 CIIEINNKSDH
+1333 CIIEINNKSAH
-1344 TNKMINSYNQKEIIE
+1344 IHKIINSYTKREIID

-1365 IKSDNNWKKS
+1365 IKSDNNWEKG
-1375 VNLLFDKIDFSK
+1375 VNLLFDNIDFSE
-1387 FSHDNIELYE
+1387 FSHDNVELYE
-1397 NIFGGFTC
+1397 DIFGGFSC

-1417 ILCKN
+1417 ILCKK

-1432 NISDLTIKKHLFK
+1432 NISDLNVKKYLYK

-1450 INRYYSWDI
+1450 INRYYHWDI
-1459 EKCKTSYE
+1459 EKCKTLYD

-1474 NNQLM
+1474 NKQLM

-1498 DELLPE
+1498 NELLPE
-1504 ILISVD
+1504 ILISVQ

-1519 NNKLIKELN
+1519 NNKLIKELKGN
-1528 GDSEQIINMIIVKA
+1528 GEQIINMIIVKA
-1542 FVYHSDK
+1542 FVYYSDK

-1571 YAKACI
+1571 YANACI